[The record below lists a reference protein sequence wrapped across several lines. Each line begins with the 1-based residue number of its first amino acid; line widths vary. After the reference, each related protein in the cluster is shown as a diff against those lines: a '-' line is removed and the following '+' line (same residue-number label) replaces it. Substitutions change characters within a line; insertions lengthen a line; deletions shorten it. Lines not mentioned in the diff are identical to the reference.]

1 MTAAAPRR
9 TSGPAAWIPWLA
21 MALVV
26 VVTLAVGTLGQN
38 EPSDAQR
45 ARNLAET
52 IKCPSCQ
59 GQSAAT
65 SDTPSSQGIRVLIA
79 ERIAAGDS
87 DEAIRDSV
95 VTQYP
100 GSSLDPSGSGFSG
113 LVWAV
118 PVVVVVAAVAGLVY
132 RFRDW
137 RPGVVAVTQDD
148 RDLVARALAPEPAPP
163 VPGDGPVPQ
172 EEPAP

>member
-1 MTAAAPRR
+1 MSPAPTRPTGR
-9 TSGPAAWIPWLA
+9 AAWIPWLA
-21 MALVV
+21 LALVV
-26 VVTLAVGTLGQN
+26 VVTLAVGTFGQA
-38 EPSDAQR
+38 EPSAAQR
-45 ARNLAET
+45 GRDLAET

-65 SDTPSSQGIRVLIA
+65 SDTPSSQGIRGLIK

-87 DEAIRDSV
+87 DEAIRDAV

-137 RPGVVAVTQDD
+137 RPGAVAVTQAD
-148 RDLVARALAPEPAPP
+148 RDLVASALRD
-163 VPGDGPVPQ
+163 GDGS
-172 EEPAP
+172 AP